1 MESRR
6 DGGELES
13 DGELK
18 NMKELENEEK
28 LENGGELGNSGG
40 CFSFQRATCF
50 NREVMRSVVEF
61 GEDPEPLRLTS
72 EIEVGGS
79 WEP

>member
-1 MESRR
+1 MFRLNNWNWVVNSLESRR

-28 LENGGELGNSGG
+28 LENGGELENSGG
-40 CFSFQRATCF
+40 CFSF
-50 NREVMRSVVEF
+50 
-61 GEDPEPLRLTS
+61 
-72 EIEVGGS
+72 
-79 WEP
+79 